1 MTSHWVFVVSNTA
14 RAARFPTQ
22 THKQS
27 IDYVHL
33 CASSA
38 FACVFST
45 STILSH
51 NVRSAHWL
59 RCDCTRCLTHFSGRR
74 QYNNR
79 NVVCCLQWAAVWSFF
94 ERSIHRSVA
103 FLFCGLDSMPL
114 PPSLLLAAYCSSFFW
129 KTYNEHSSTLKQI
142 FCVDTR
148 CQHQHTHSQRS
159 TEPINSIR
167 CRWQCV
173 CVDDIPLFALSLS
186 RFGRVCVYECD
197 CVRISCSQSLT
208 IYFFL
213 FFATVYDDVVLNLL
227 AARQIIF
234 SKYRCDQ
241 FIYCSITD
249 KR

>member
-1 MTSHWVFVVSNTA
+1 MIPVCRDCWYTSKRFAATRYSDQYRSSSDETSFLSYAHEIPMTSHWVFVVSNTA

-114 PPSLLLAAYCSSFFW
+114 PPSLLLAAYCSSFF
-129 KTYNEHSSTLKQI
+129 
-142 FCVDTR
+142 
-148 CQHQHTHSQRS
+148 
-159 TEPINSIR
+159 
-167 CRWQCV
+167 
-173 CVDDIPLFALSLS
+173 
-186 RFGRVCVYECD
+186 
-197 CVRISCSQSLT
+197 
-208 IYFFL
+208 
-213 FFATVYDDVVLNLL
+213 
-227 AARQIIF
+227 
-234 SKYRCDQ
+234 
-241 FIYCSITD
+241 
-249 KR
+249 